1 MSGAP
6 SSSDPFVQTSGL
18 SKRYGS
24 FSALHD
30 VTISATRGKVV
41 GLLGPNGSGKSTL
54 LRLILGFIKPTAG
67 SATIGGYDCYRQ
79 RDQAHRMLSYLPG
92 DARLDRGAKGK
103 RILKFFSHL
112 RPDGDLK
119 RAIALAEQLEL
130 DLNRR
135 VAFMSTGMRQ
145 KLALA
150 VCLSMDAPLII
161 LDEPTANLDP
171 TIRQQILQ
179 LVRKAKQKNRAVI
192 FSSHVLSEIEQ
203 ACDEVIFLRKG
214 EKMLQNTVAELKGG
228 HRLLATKTHSIE
240 VPEPLSQTVRVV
252 FQDAARIELEITRM
266 DAAALEWIARQPFSN
281 TRIESAGLQATYDRF
296 HGLTEIGGE

>member
-1 MSGAP
+1 MSSAL
-6 SSSDPFVQTSGL
+6 SSSDPIVQTNGL
-18 SKRYGS
+18 SKFYGS
-24 FSALHD
+24 FSALRD
-30 VTISATRGKVV
+30 VSISAKRGKVV

-67 SATIGGYDCYRQ
+67 SATVGGYDCYRQ
-79 RDQAHRMLSYLPG
+79 RDQAHRLLSYLPG

-103 RILKFFSHL
+103 RVLKFFSRL

-119 RAIALAEQLEL
+119 RATSLAEQLEL

-150 VCLSMDAPLII
+150 VCLSIDAPLII

-179 LVRKAKQKNRAVI
+179 LVRKAKQKNRAVV

-203 ACDEVIFLRKG
+203 SCDEVIFLRKG
-214 EKMLQNTVAELKGG
+214 EKMLQNSVAELKGG
-228 HRLLATKTHSIE
+228 HRLLANKQESIE
-240 VPEPLSQTVRVV
+240 VPAALWQSVRVV
-252 FQDAARIELEITRM
+252 YQDATQIELEITRM
-266 DAAALEWIARQPFSN
+266 DVAALEWISTQPLSEI
-281 TRIESAGLQATYDRF
+281 RIESAGLQTTYDRF
-296 HGLTEIGGE
+296 HGLTEIGSD